1 MVLEIV
7 LILVVFLV
15 GLFVAYRIGFRGGSF
30 QRDRHWENELPNHR
44 RDAIMRSRAVLSG
57 QFSEQLAPYLP
68 DFKFNP
74 NDCKFLGK
82 PIDFIVF
89 NEEVRGEISEVVF
102 VEVKS
107 GNSKLSSKE
116 RKLKEVIKKGN
127 VRWEEYRVPDDFFKK
142 KKFDLEG

>member
-1 MVLEIV
+1 MVFEVVLV
-7 LILVVFLV
+7 LIIFLA

-30 QRDRHWENELPNHR
+30 FRDKYWEGEIPNHR
-44 RDAIMRSRAVLSG
+44 RDAVMRSRSVLTG

-68 DFKFNP
+68 DFRFNP
-74 NDCKFLGK
+74 GDCKFLGK

-89 NEEVRGEISEVVF
+89 NEGVYGEISEVVF

-116 RKLKEVIKKGN
+116 RKLKEVIQKGN
-127 VRWEEYRVPDDFFKK
+127 VRWEEYRVPEDFFKK
-142 KKFDLEG
+142 KKIGDED